1 MAPLVSFLNFFC
13 LFDSEQV
20 RGFCPLLTYLIII
33 IIIIT
38 AIIIMS
44 ITVPVKVI
52 VDNFGRLG
60 LLAFF

>member
-33 IIIIT
+33 IIIT